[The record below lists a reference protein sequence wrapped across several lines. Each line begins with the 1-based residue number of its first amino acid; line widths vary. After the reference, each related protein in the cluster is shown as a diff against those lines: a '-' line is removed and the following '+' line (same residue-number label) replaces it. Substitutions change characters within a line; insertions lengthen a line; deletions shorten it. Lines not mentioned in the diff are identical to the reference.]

1 MMLLNYVLIALAVMV
16 GVLGAGV
23 IACLVMLNKRVL
35 KWYTRKVMRM
45 SNEIVEDVTE
55 EMF

>member
-23 IACLVMLNKRVL
+23 IACLVMFNKRVL
-35 KWYTRKVMRM
+35 KWYTRKVMCM
-45 SNEIVEDVTE
+45 SNEIIEDVTE